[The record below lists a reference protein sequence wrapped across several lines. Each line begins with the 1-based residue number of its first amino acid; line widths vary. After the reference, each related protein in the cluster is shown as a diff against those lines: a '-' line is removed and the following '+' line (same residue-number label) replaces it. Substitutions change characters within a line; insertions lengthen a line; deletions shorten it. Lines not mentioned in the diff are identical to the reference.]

1 MFAANKATYEV
12 IVVDDGSTDTTTR
25 LPEIAPGVVY
35 VRNEVAQGF
44 VGACNAGAQVAKGKY
59 IFFLNNDTEPTAYFL
74 DELVFAFENF
84 ENVGLAGSKLIY
96 PDGALQEAGGIVW
109 GSGILGT
116 TVDAQTLLIRATH
129 TAEFATTCRA
139 RPS

>member
-1 MFAANKATYEV
+1 M
-12 IVVDDGSTDTTTR
+12 
-25 LPEIAPGVVY
+25 VY

-109 GSGILGT
+109 GSGDPWNYGRRANAFDPRYSYSRICDYLSGAAIMIT
-116 TVDAQTLLIRATH
+116 RTLWEEVGGFSK
-129 TAEFATTCRA
+129 EFAPAYFEDTDLALR
-139 RPS
+139 